1 MKTTQEILEKVKKKY
16 PLPSLNDEWKTLRQD
31 KDFFG
36 AIMEAV
42 ASGQS
47 VSSFARQLG
56 LSPTRMSSWL
66 STLNDEVMVQRYAE
80 ARLSRASIMADRILD
95 ICDQVESGLI
105 SPQMARVIVDN
116 LKWIA
121 SRLDPA
127 IWGDKLQIRA
137 EVKTTTEMH
146 LDAVR
151 EMSKRI
157 KAGDD
162 RPVIE
167 GEVYNPTDLGLLE

>member
-1 MKTTQEILEKVKKKY
+1 MKTTQEILAKVKKKY
-16 PLPSLNDEWKTLRQD
+16 PLPSLNDEWKALRQD
-31 KDFFG
+31 EDFFD

-66 STLNDEVMVQRYAE
+66 STLSDDVKIVKYQD
-80 ARLSRASIMADRILD
+80 ARLSRANIMADRILD
-95 ICDQVESGLI
+95 ICDQVETGLI

-121 SRLDPA
+121 ARLDPA
-127 IWGDKLQIRA
+127 IWGDKLQVRA
-137 EVKTTTEMH
+137 EIKSTTEMH
-146 LDAVR
+146 LEAVR

-157 KAGDD
+157 KLGDD

-167 GEVYNPTDLGLLE
+167 GEVYNATDMGLLE